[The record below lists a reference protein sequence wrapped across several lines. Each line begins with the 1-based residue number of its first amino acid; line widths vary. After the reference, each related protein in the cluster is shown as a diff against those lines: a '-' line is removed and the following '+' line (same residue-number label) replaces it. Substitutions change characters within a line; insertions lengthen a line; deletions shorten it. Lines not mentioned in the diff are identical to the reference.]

1 MQNRTSLR
9 GGRPDAATDKRGVT
23 TPKIQ
28 KVRVKRAEL
37 EVVEYKYLMDK

>member
-1 MQNRTSLR
+1 MNRHLTIWLTII
-9 GGRPDAATDKRGVT
+9 G
-23 TPKIQ
+23 

>member
-1 MQNRTSLR
+1 M
-9 GGRPDAATDKRGVT
+9 PVFAYEKRLFSA
-23 TPKIQ
+23 KIV

>member
-1 MQNRTSLR
+1 MTRNEAAYTGEVGSMQFSHFLQIY
-9 GGRPDAATDKRGVT
+9 G
-23 TPKIQ
+23 

>member
-1 MQNRTSLR
+1 MKVWSTN
-9 GGRPDAATDKRGVT
+9 
-23 TPKIQ
+23 II